1 LGESIPLENVSKKE
15 IQAENSDFMFV
26 RSDRKMIKIDFE
38 DILYIESLSDYLK
51 IHTSEKT
58 ITTRETISNIET
70 KLPSKRFLRCHRSFI
85 VSIQKIDSFTNEYI
99 EVHKTAIG
107 ISRSFRSVVLE
118 KLGSFNI

>member
-1 LGESIPLENVSKKE
+1 MGESIPLENVSKKE